1 MMKKK
6 SKKKSKKKPA
16 NKHTVN
22 RGTLAAL
29 LGVTASRVS
38 QFVKQGMPAVRSGTR
53 GRPAAY
59 DPSKCVSWLLARE
72 REKVQALEL
81 ENGTEDR
88 ELKRWRIAKLKQEWE
103 REAGILVVSDKRD
116 RLEAERVVAARTR
129 LMQIPRDAVL
139 RGVPEQHE
147 ALLQE
152 LIDDACHEL
161 AATLGEDE

>member
-1 MMKKK
+1 MKKK
-6 SKKKSKKKPA
+6 SKRKPA

-72 REKVQALEL
+72 REKVQALEV

-103 REAGILVVSDKRD
+103 REASFVPQIAGESRKVEFLLYKDD
-116 RLEAERVVAARTR
+116 EAEPCLEPLRLWLSVSGARN
-129 LMQIPRDAVL
+129 RDSSPPAWL
-139 RGVPEQHE
+139 PYPERPNP
-147 ALLQE
+147 
-152 LIDDACHEL
+152 
-161 AATLGEDE
+161 